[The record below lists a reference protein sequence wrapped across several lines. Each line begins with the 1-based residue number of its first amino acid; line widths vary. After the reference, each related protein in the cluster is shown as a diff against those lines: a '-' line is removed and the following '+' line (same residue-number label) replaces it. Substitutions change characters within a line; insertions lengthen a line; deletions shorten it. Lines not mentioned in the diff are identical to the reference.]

1 MIPMKFDVDQIKA
14 SVNLIEYAAQ
24 YSELRRAS
32 GSEYCGPCPWCQG
45 TDRFR
50 VFTDHFF
57 CRPSPGHCGRKG
69 DIIEFVTQMNN
80 VDFKGACELLTGGA
94 QTNGDAPIK
103 PAPAIVISKPNE
115 WNAER
120 NTEKL
125 LQAHEQ
131 LLVSNARGA
140 VQCRDYLVSRGI
152 TTETIKAFKLGY
164 RGVGL
169 PGTDGGQKELAIA
182 IPWFDQGIAL
192 VAIKYRFIESH
203 TYIDVDKKERTE
215 NKTSRGNFRGHLF
228 GWQTVTGEKDIL
240 VIVEGEIN
248 ALSLWQTGRFDVLS
262 VGSESMFLNLPDE
275 LIELAKSYKKVLV
288 WADQL
293 PFAEAAAG
301 QLGAIAMS
309 NEKDANKLL
318 VDGELDAVLDVAL
331 LEPERHDSWPY
342 AIKNDCLVHQHE
354 KQLKEGSE
362 IVDTEI
368 CTFTAMITAEII
380 NENGKRIFVIGGRG
394 KRGGDFTM
402 EIDAEEFGNT
412 PKLCAALGSAVGSMD
427 TIHADQSKHVG
438 PAIKLLTQNIKPQ
451 RRYTRTGWTPYGF
464 ALPGKTIQDVDIQL
478 PHKLAY
484 HYDTKACLETALDA
498 LPKLIE
504 SLDAGNACIVL
515 SGLLSAPL
523 SHVAGWDN
531 DRYAVFIRG
540 RSNSLKTS
548 FAQVAMSIYGDFMN
562 DNDLIKMGEGATK
575 TALMSYA
582 TCANDMP
589 LLIDNYKPNTGGG
602 GRDFYGLLH
611 NILEG
616 GDKDRGMRD
625 GTLRENKPV
634 SCWPVFTGEDVP
646 DSDASS
652 FARMLVVPFEWGR
665 PEFNDNLGY
674 AQERAEHLPAIGRT
688 WLDWLEAG
696 QAQIS
701 KSRFTDLRKWWIG
714 YLSVQN
720 KEARI
725 ILRIATSLAINEMAF
740 EIAMQHPILGDV
752 LARYQTEHKLA
763 LQRMAG
769 MMANSTV
776 ESAEYQ
782 RYLSALRELI
792 VTKRALLAKRD
803 DNDISSEISM
813 DPERFIGW
821 YDDEGIY
828 LLPTVARKLVMS
840 VLEKDGLSGMSNTAI
855 YNQMQEAGV
864 LFAGKDQTTKVFSVH
879 GEKYRVLHLRPL
891 ALNNQED
898 ETEER
903 SIIDELGI

>member
-1 MIPMKFDVDQIKA
+1 MKFDVEQIKA
-14 SVNLIEYAAQ
+14 SVNLIEYASR

-32 GSEYCGPCPWCQG
+32 NAEYYGPCPWCQG

-57 CRPSPGHCGRKG
+57 CRPGPGHCGRKG
-69 DIIEFVTQMNN
+69 DVIEFVAQQNN
-80 VDFKGACELLTGGA
+80 TDFKGACELLSGG
-94 QTNGDAPIK
+94 TTPETTEPLK
-103 PAPAIVISKPNE
+103 PVINLASYRQNE
-115 WNAER
+115 WDAAR

-131 LLVSNARGA
+131 LLNSAARGA
-140 VQCRDYLVSRGI
+140 VQCRDYLTSRGI
-152 TTETIKAFKLGY
+152 ATETIKAFKLGY
-164 RGVGL
+164 RGVNL
-169 PGTDGGQKELAIA
+169 PSSNQKELAIA
-182 IPWFDQGIAL
+182 IPWFDQGGAL
-192 VAIKYRFIESH
+192 VAIKYRFTESYTYTDIEN
-203 TYIDVDKKERTE
+203 KEQTH
-215 NKTSRGNFRGHLF
+215 NKTSRGNFKGHLF
-228 GWQTVTGEKDIL
+228 GWQAVTGLHDTL
-240 VIVEGEIN
+240 VVIEGEIN

-262 VGSESMFLNLPDE
+262 VGGQSMFLHLPEE
-275 LIELAKSYKKVLV
+275 LIETAKKYKKVLV
-288 WADQL
+288 WADEL

-301 QLGAIAMS
+301 QLGAIAMNS
-309 NEKDANKLL
+309 EKDANKLL
-318 VDGELDAVLDVAL
+318 IDGELDTVLDAAL
-331 LEPERHDSWPY
+331 VEPEQHNSWPY
-342 AIKNDCLVHQHE
+342 TIKNGCLVHQHE

-368 CTFTAMITAEII
+368 CTFTAVITNEII
-380 NENGKRIFVIGGRG
+380 KEDGKRIFVISGKG
-394 KRGGDFTM
+394 KRGGDYSL

-412 PKLCAALGSAVGSMD
+412 PKLCAALGAAVGSMD
-427 TIHADQSKHVG
+427 TIHADQSKHMG
-438 PAIKLLTQNIKPQ
+438 PAIKLLTQDIKPK

-464 ALPGKTIQDVDIQL
+464 ALPGKTIKDIDIEL
-478 PHKLAY
+478 PHKLAFR
-484 HYDTKACLETALDA
+484 YDPTADLQTALDA
-498 LPKLIE
+498 LPRLIE
-504 SLDAGNACIVL
+504 ALDAGNACIVL
-515 SGLLSAPL
+515 SALLSAPL

-548 FAQVAMSIYGDFMN
+548 FAQAIMSIYGDFMN

-582 TCANDMP
+582 TCAQDMP

-652 FARMLVVPFEWGR
+652 FARMLVVSFEWGR

-696 QAQIS
+696 QVEINKA
-701 KSRFTDLRKWWIG
+701 RFTELRKWWID
-714 YLSVQN
+714 YLSKQN

-725 ILRIATSLAINEMAF
+725 ILRIATSLAVNEMAF
-740 EIAMQHPILGDV
+740 EIALQHPVLGDV
-752 LARYQTEHKLA
+752 LAKYQNEHKIA
-763 LQRMAG
+763 LQHISSVMAQ
-769 MMANSTV
+769 STV

-782 RYLSALRELI
+782 RYLGALRELI
-792 VTKRALLAKRD
+792 ITKRALLASRSD
-803 DNDISSEISM
+803 SDISHQISM

-821 YDDEGIY
+821 VDDEGIY

-840 VLEKDGLSGMSNTAI
+840 VLEKDGLGGMSNAAI
-855 YNQMQEAGV
+855 YNQMLEAGV
-864 LFAGKDQTTKVFSVH
+864 IFPGPDQTTKKISV
-879 GEKYRVLHLRPL
+879 GGNKYRVLHLKSF
-891 ALNNQED
+891 ALGSQED
-898 ETEER
+898 EPEM
-903 SIIDELGI
+903 SIIEELGL